1 MTFSQL
7 SKEQSFHHI
16 KFHNAKQR
24 VWLSGHEKARG
35 GSGEMAGHPGA
46 ETGITHTAV
55 KEHGGLQMTKTL
67 PSPDIAPEGAVS
79 QMGPNRWNRDIQSH
93 VGVQSQAKHGRRV
106 WR

>member
-1 MTFSQL
+1 MPSNVFGSQDMRRQEVAL
-7 SKEQSFHHI
+7 VRWQDTLELKLASLTLQS
-16 KFHNAKQR
+16 
-24 VWLSGHEKARG
+24 
-35 GSGEMAGHPGA
+35 
-46 ETGITHTAV
+46 
-55 KEHGGLQMTKTL
+55 KTL